1 MWIVKKLVKELKTE
15 VYGNTMIVKTKYF
28 KKMAGVL
35 IVFENWEE
43 ALEYVHGDESLLLK
57 IEEVKKD
64 EISQD

>member
-28 KKMAGVL
+28 KEMAGVL